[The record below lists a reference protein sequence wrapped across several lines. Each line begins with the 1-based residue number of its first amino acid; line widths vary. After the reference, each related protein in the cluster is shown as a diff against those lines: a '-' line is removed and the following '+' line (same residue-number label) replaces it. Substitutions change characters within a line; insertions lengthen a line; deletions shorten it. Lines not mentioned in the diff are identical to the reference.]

1 MKKPKWISSTLLFT
15 KVLGRKLNNEGFS
28 IGSYA
33 VTCVKAVGNSFLKFN
48 AASMGKIDGRSGS
61 ILELRK
67 KDKNAIL
74 QQPFGW
80 ILISFQNLWILSS
93 PNLSRERDKNKLT
106 GQWKMSTEI
115 QPLLSK
121 EDLLVAMDNI
131 AKSALP
137 VHRTPCI
144 LVNDK
149 AKG

>member
-1 MKKPKWISSTLLFT
+1 
-15 KVLGRKLNNEGFS
+15 
-28 IGSYA
+28 
-33 VTCVKAVGNSFLKFN
+33 
-48 AASMGKIDGRSGS
+48 MGKIDGRSGS

-80 ILISFQNLWILSS
+80 ILISFQNLWILILPTS
-93 PNLSRERDKNKLT
+93 LSRDKNKLT

-131 AKSALP
+131 DKSALP